1 MSKVCLGCECNYF
14 EFIQKFYRDNE
25 ASIAY
30 LRDHGVL
37 PLEVNCPRCKKP
49 CHYRAERHTW
59 YCGAYTKIPKTKRRK
74 QCCYSASDFNGS
86 FLSGARIEPY
96 KVMCFVNHFLSR
108 HWDYQT
114 VSQCLGIST
123 GTRSTWQKY
132 CSEVTEHWLDNQE
145 PIGGPDI
152 VVDIDETLFGKM
164 KYEKGKSLSQIWV
177 FGGIERDSKNYFIVP
192 LEEPLSQNL
201 MSLIQKYIRPG
212 SVIVSNRWNAY
223 SSINDYDYVHQVINH
238 SGDSTD
244 EENAEAHTQ
253 SIELLWHDIKEFT
266 LAPGNRPQFYKQYL
280 ARLLFV
286 QQHTFSNV
294 NHYFFREVAR
304 MYPPDFE
311 TDETEET
318 PSNSC
323 SDVMKEPD
331 DHENKESEVSD

>member
-1 MSKVCLGCECNYF
+1 MAKVCPGCECNYF

-37 PLEVNCPRCKKP
+37 PLEVICPRCKTP

-59 YCGAYTKIPKTKRRK
+59 YCGKYKKIAKTKRRK
-74 QCCYSASDFNGS
+74 QCPYSASDFNGS

-96 KVMCFVNHFLSR
+96 KVMCFANHWLSKQ
-108 HWDYQT
+108 WDYQT
-114 VSQCLGIST
+114 VSQCLGISLAT
-123 GTRSTWQKY
+123 GTAWQKY

-145 PIGGPDI
+145 PIGGPGI

-177 FGGIERDSKNYFIVP
+177 FGGVERGSKNYFIVP
-192 LEEPLSQNL
+192 LEEPVSQNL
-201 MSLIQKYIRPG
+201 MSLIQKYILPG
-212 SVIVSNRWNAY
+212 TVIVSNRWNAY
-223 SSINDYDYVHQVINH
+223 NSIKDYDYVHQVINH
-238 SGDSTD
+238 SGDSID
-244 EENAEAHTQ
+244 EENAEAHTKNV
-253 SIELLWHDIKEFT
+253 ELLWRDIKEWT
-266 LAPGNRPQFYKQYL
+266 PGPGNRLQFYKQYL

-286 QQHTFSNV
+286 QQHTFSTV

-311 TDETEET
+311 NEET

-323 SDVMKEPD
+323 NDVQKEH